1 MKTVPDPLNVGAGAR
16 ELYAIQQVPSIV
28 LTVSASESVSSRVHR
43 QYRCF
48 GYAYRM
54 ANIFQICRVPS

>member
-1 MKTVPDPLNVGAGAR
+1 MKTDPDPLNVGAGAR

-28 LTVSASESVSSRVHR
+28 LSVSASESVSSRVHR

-48 GYAYRM
+48 WV
-54 ANIFQICRVPS
+54 RVQNG